1 VVYIYIYI
9 YIQDYGYALDE
20 DGMPK
25 NRFPAHWKGEN
36 GLYCAG
42 LSKRG
47 LFGAA
52 TDAQTIYIILVANL
66 CDAQENY

>member
-1 VVYIYIYI
+1 
-9 YIQDYGYALDE
+9 
-20 DGMPK
+20 MPK

-52 TDAQTIYIILVANL
+52 TDAQTIADDINKVLSGRK
-66 CDAQENY
+66 

>member
-1 VVYIYIYI
+1 MWYIYI

-52 TDAQTIYIILVANL
+52 MDAQTIADDINKVLSGRK
-66 CDAQENY
+66 

>member
-1 VVYIYIYI
+1 MVYI

-52 TDAQTIYIILVANL
+52 MDAQTIADDINKVLSGRK
-66 CDAQENY
+66 